1 MEALL
6 IDAIRTYLSSAPVER
21 AWLFGSFAR
30 GEENDKS
37 DVDLLVSFDEEA
49 KVSLLKRAAMTCDL
63 EDLLCRPV
71 DLVNELSLYPEVRE
85 EIDNDKILIYE
96 RSA

>member
-1 MEALL
+1 METLPL
-6 IDAIRTYLSSAPVER
+6 DAIRTYLSSAPIEK

-37 DVDLLVSFDEEA
+37 DVDLLVSFDKEA
-49 KVSLLKRAAMTCDL
+49 KVSLLKRAAITCDL
-63 EDLLCRPV
+63 EDILCRPV
-71 DLVNELSLYPEVRE
+71 DLVNELSLFPEVRK